1 MSRRAQSGF
10 TLIELVVAVTLL
22 AIMMM
27 LLYSGLAFA
36 LRSWDA
42 GDANGRRVADRRIAE
57 NFLRRELTELF
68 PMRWKDPLILRLALD
83 GKADSLRFTSSR
95 PAGISAGGLSLVGL
109 DVEADAQRR
118 VHHLVMRRAM
128 PDYDA
133 KDFAPLEQA
142 ERIILL
148 ENIGSVTFGYFG
160 AENDFTEPRWE
171 DTWKYPGRVPLL
183 VRMRVK
189 DADGTLLPEL
199 VVRLAL
205 AEEAG
210 CLENAFQRG
219 CRPRMP
225 TS

>member
-1 MSRRAQSGF
+1 MRARTQSGF

-22 AIMMM
+22 AIMMT

-42 GDANGRRVADRRIAE
+42 GDANGRRVADRRIGE

-68 PMRWKDPLILRLALD
+68 PMRWKDALTLRLALE

-95 PAGISAGGLSLVGL
+95 PAGIASGGLSLVGL
-109 DVEADAQRR
+109 EVEADTARR

-128 PDYDA
+128 PDDDA
-133 KDFAPLEQA
+133 KDFGPLERA
-142 ERIILL
+142 ERILLL
-148 ENIGSVTFGYFG
+148 ENIDSVRFGYFG
-160 AENDFTEPRWE
+160 AENDFTEPHWE

-183 VRMRVK
+183 VRLRIK
-189 DADGTLLPEL
+189 DADGTQLPEM
-199 VVRLAL
+199 VVRIAL
-205 AEEAG
+205 SEEAG

-225 TS
+225 TP

>member
-1 MSRRAQSGF
+1 MRARSQSGF
-10 TLIELVVAVTLL
+10 TLIELVVAVALL
-22 AIMMM
+22 AVMMT

-57 NFLRRELTELF
+57 NFLRRELMQLF
-68 PMRWKDPLILRLALD
+68 PMRWKDPLTLKLALD

-95 PAGISAGGLSLVGL
+95 AAGISSGGLSLVGL
-109 DVEADAQRR
+109 DVEADTSRR
-118 VHHLVMRRAM
+118 LHHLVMRRAM

-142 ERIILL
+142 DRIILL
-148 ENIGSVTFGYFG
+148 ENIDSVAFGYFG

-183 VRMRVK
+183 VRVRVK
-189 DADGTLLPEL
+189 DADGTQLPEL
-199 VVRLAL
+199 VVRIAL
-205 AEEAG
+205 SEEAG

-219 CRPRMP
+219 CRPRAP
-225 TS
+225 TQ

>member
-1 MSRRAQSGF
+1 MRMRSNSGF
-10 TLIELVVAVTLL
+10 TLIELVVAVALL
-22 AIMMM
+22 AIMMS

-68 PMRWKDPLILRLALD
+68 PMRWKDPMTLRLALD

-109 DVEADAQRR
+109 EVEADSARR
-118 VHHLVMRRAM
+118 VHNLVMRRAM
-128 PDYDA
+128 PADDA
-133 KDFAPLEQA
+133 KDFGPLDSA
-142 ERIILL
+142 DRIILL
-148 ENIGSVTFGYFG
+148 ENIDSVKFGYFG

-189 DADGTLLPEL
+189 DADGSPLPEM
-199 VVRLAL
+199 VVRIAL

-225 TS
+225 TP